1 MSKSEYHLLYVLSEP
16 PISVAQTK
24 LHGWSVGD
32 VLSSSQNPSLSSSD
46 RFVVLDVNKDGRV
59 MALKMSEMSAKL
71 DSLARYTVIEL
82 KELGVSGPILD
93 SGIPSPFILFN
104 AV

>member
-16 PISVAQTK
+16 PIPVAQTK
-24 LHGWSVGD
+24 LHGWSIGD
-32 VLSSSQNPSLSSSD
+32 VLSPPQNSALSSSD
-46 RFVVLDVNKDGRV
+46 RFVVLDVNKDGRA

-71 DSLARYTVIEL
+71 DLAARYTVIEL
-82 KELGVSGPILD
+82 KELGVSESILN
-93 SGIPSPFILFN
+93 SGIPNRILFN